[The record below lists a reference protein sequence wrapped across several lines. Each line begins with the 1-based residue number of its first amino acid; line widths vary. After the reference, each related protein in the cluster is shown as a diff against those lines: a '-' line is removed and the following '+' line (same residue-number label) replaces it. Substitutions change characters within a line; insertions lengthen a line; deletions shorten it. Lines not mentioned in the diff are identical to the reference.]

1 MHQHTLP
8 RIDRRAWLR
17 ATAAGGLGLLAP
29 WAGLSLAGAA
39 TPGGPRLVLM
49 ILRGGMDG
57 LSAVPALGDPAFA
70 NARGALGQF
79 ASPALP
85 LDGLFALHPAL
96 PGLHAM
102 YGQGE
107 LAVLHA
113 TGLPYRERSHF
124 DAQQVLESGG
134 DKPFALD
141 TGWLGRA
148 LAGSGRKAMAF
159 QPAVPLVLRGH
170 AEVDTWV
177 PSSRPD
183 PGTDLVARLERLY
196 IDDVPLAG
204 ALARARELRDR
215 GAMPAP
221 MSAGGLAGSMAAGP
235 ANGQANSQK
244 NGQPDGRPSSIGGAA
259 PLAAPRQAA
268 LTLARQAAAF
278 LIRPDGPQAAV
289 LDLGGWDSHANQ
301 VADPGPLVN
310 NLCLLDASLAALR
323 EGLTVPD
330 AGDAWRRT
338 VVLVVTEFG
347 RTVAIN
353 VTQGTDH
360 GSGGAALVLG
370 GAVRGGRVLAD
381 WPGLALQQRF
391 EGRDLRITT
400 DLRAVFKTVLI
411 DHLGLNPAQVAQA
424 ALPGSQHVARLDLL
438 RT

>member
-1 MHQHTLP
+1 MPQHTAH

-17 ATAAGGLGLLAP
+17 AASATGMGALAP

-70 NARGALGQF
+70 DARGALGRF

-96 PGLHAM
+96 PSLHTM

-148 LAGSGRKAMAF
+148 LAGSTRKAMAF

-170 AEVDTWV
+170 TEVDTWA
-177 PSSRPD
+177 PSARPD
-183 PGTDLVARLERLY
+183 PGADLVARLERLY
-196 IDDVPLAG
+196 IDDVPLAS
-204 ALARARELRDR
+204 ALARARELRDN
-215 GAMPAP
+215 GTMPAP
-221 MSAGGLAGSMAAGP
+221 TVAGGMAPGMVTGQ
-235 ANGQANSQK
+235 ANGQT
-244 NGQPDGRPSSIGGAA
+244 NGQTNAAGSVA

-268 LTLARQAAAF
+268 LNLARQAAAF

-310 NLCLLDASLAALR
+310 NLRLLDASLAALR
-323 EGLTVPD
+323 EGLTAPA
-330 AGDAWRRT
+330 AGDTWRRT

-353 VTQGTDH
+353 GTQGTDH

-370 GAVRGGRVLAD
+370 GAVRGGRIVTD
-381 WPGLALQQRF
+381 WPGLAPAQRF

-411 DHLGLNPAQVAQA
+411 EHLGVSPAQVAQA
-424 ALPGSQHVARLDLL
+424 ALPGSEHLPRLDLL
-438 RT
+438 RS

>member
-1 MHQHTLP
+1 LIATPPTLARAAKRYALSEP
-8 RIDRRAWLR
+8 NMTHDATRRTDRRNWLR
-17 ATAAGGLGLLAP
+17 AAAATGLGALAP

-49 ILRGGMDG
+49 ILRGGLDG
-57 LSAVPALGDPAFA
+57 LSAVPAPGDPAFA
-70 NARGALGQF
+70 DARGALGRF

-96 PGLHAM
+96 PKLHAM

-113 TGLPYRERSHF
+113 IGLPYRERSHF

-183 PGTDLVARLERLY
+183 PGADLVARLERLY
-196 IDDVPLAG
+196 IDDVPLAS
-204 ALARARELRDR
+204 ALARARELRDS
-215 GAMPAP
+215 GAMVAP
-221 MSAGGLAGSMAAGP
+221 LSLGGMA
-235 ANGQANSQK
+235 S
-244 NGQPDGRPSSIGGAA
+244 
-259 PLAAPRQAA
+259 LAAPRQAA
-268 LTLARQAAAF
+268 LTLAQQAAGF
-278 LIRPDGPQAAV
+278 LIQPDGPQAAV

-301 VADPGPLVN
+301 VADPGPWVN
-310 NLCLLDASLAALR
+310 NLRLLDASLAALR
-323 EGLTVPD
+323 DGLTTPAAAD
-330 AGDAWRRT
+330 TWRRT

-353 VTQGTDH
+353 GTQGTDH

-370 GAVRGGRVLAD
+370 GAVRGGRVLSD
-381 WPGLALQQRF
+381 WPGLALAQRF
-391 EGRDLRITT
+391 EGRDLRTTT
-400 DLRAVFKTVLI
+400 DLRAVFKTLLI
-411 DHLGLNPAQVAQA
+411 DHLGLNPTRVVQD
-424 ALPGSQHVARLDLL
+424 ALPGSQHLARVDLL
-438 RT
+438 RS